1 MGFPGDSAVKNLPAS
16 VGDPGLILGLGR
28 SPGEGSGNLL
38 QCSCLEDTMDTGVW
52 WSTVHRV
59 TRVGHDNDETTRHKG
74 EMK

>member
-38 QCSCLEDTMDTGVW
+38 QCSYMGSPMGREAWRTA
-52 WSTVHRV
+52 VH
-59 TRVGHDNDETTRHKG
+59 GAAKELITT
-74 EMK
+74 